1 MKQSLIAIFLFILSG
16 NVYGLR
22 PEKNYPITPD
32 SMGIPYKTIH
42 LKTNDGF
49 GINAWIFSPKK
60 DADKKRILIISGGDA
75 GNMSY
80 YIYQAFALTKKGFKV
95 ITYDYR
101 GFGKSS
107 DFQINNNY
115 LYYDEFVTDL
125 QTVINYADSNYK
137 DCKIGLYGFSMGTLI
152 SGFAAAKN
160 PNISYYIAEGFI
172 LDPVKLVD
180 RMKETTRSAG
190 KTAGQIELPNSAN
203 QYASIIK
210 NLNIPFLVFAGTE
223 DTHTPLSD
231 AIEAI
236 KQKKNR
242 ELIVYDGG
250 HGEAMAKL
258 TASKLTGDR
267 FFDDIG
273 GFADDW
279 LQ

>member
-1 MKQSLIAIFLFILSG
+1 MRQLLIAILLLAVSG
-16 NVYGLR
+16 NVYALR

-32 SMGIPYKTIH
+32 SMGIPYKNIH
-42 LKTNDGF
+42 LKTSDGYDL
-49 GINAWIFSPKK
+49 NAWLFSPKK
-60 DADKKRILIISGGDA
+60 DLDKKRVLIISGGDA

-80 YIYQAFALTKKGFKV
+80 FIYQAFNLTKKGFKV

-137 DCKIGLYGFSMGTLI
+137 DSKIGLYGFSMGTLI

-160 PNISYYIAEGFI
+160 PNIRFYIAEGLI
-172 LDPVKLVD
+172 LDPIKLVD
-180 RMKETTRSAG
+180 RIKEATKSDAKGSRL
-190 KTAGQIELPNSAN
+190 IELPNSAN
-203 QYASIIK
+203 QYASVIK
-210 NLNIPFLVFAGTE
+210 KLNIPFLVFAGTE
-223 DTHTPLSD
+223 DTHTPLVD
-231 AIEAI
+231 AVEAI
-236 KQKKNR
+236 KQQKNR
-242 ELIVYDGG
+242 ELIVYAGG
-250 HGEAMAKL
+250 HGEATIRL

-267 FFDDIG
+267 FFDDIA